1 MKLALAIL
9 LATLTMSTTAQSAAT
24 TLSLDG
30 QWQIADSVAADARP
44 AQFAHRVAVP
54 GLVNQAKPAFADV
67 DKFESMEYIA
77 ALVRQKKLPESARIH
92 TAGNS
97 GQQRNYF
104 WYRKTFKAPAAR
116 AVALL
121 RINKAQFGT
130 AAWLNGQLVGTN
142 AACFSSSNFD
152 LSSAIHWN
160 AENELV
166 IRIGAHPGVLPVS
179 FPAGSDF
186 EKTKWTPGIYDS
198 VSVHFCDNPVITS
211 VQVAPRIATSEI
223 LVQTKIKNHGAA
235 ASFTLNQTVTPR
247 KGAKKTV
254 GAGTLDL
261 SLAAG
266 EERTVTQT
274 VHIADARLWSPDY
287 PFLYTLATTT
297 GGDTRTT
304 RFGMREFRGDAATG
318 IFYLNGKPCYL
329 RGSNIGLHRFF
340 EDADCGNLPW
350 NEKWLR
356 QMLVTIPRQMHWNSF
371 RFCIGP
377 VPDRWLEIC
386 DEEGILI
393 QNEFFIW
400 TGAPAWDKDYARHW
414 DATEMIRQ
422 YGDWMADNWNHPSV
436 VIWDATNETED
447 SLFSEKVVPA
457 VRGLDLSDRPWENSY
472 NKPGAP
478 GDAVE
483 SHPYM
488 LQNNAT
494 KTNVDFHFADLE
506 TMSGVPHDARPS
518 AWYIP
523 KEKRP
528 IVINEYEWT
537 WLNRDGSPTE
547 LTKDYYAKFLPNSTP
562 EERFAWNAYVLA
574 AETEFWR
581 AHRHHAGIM
590 HFVYLTCSFPG
601 AFTSD
606 NFLDVKK
613 LKLEPHFADYVTE
626 SFKPLGVYLNF
637 FQETLAPGTKR
648 NFTVMLVNDKDRAAT
663 GRVRL
668 TLETESGRVL
678 AENSAKFE
686 MSAFS
691 QTQATVPLVIPKD
704 ASGKCILKAT
714 ATPSGKGWESPTV
727 SRRWVKLI
735 SQ

>member
-1 MKLALAIL
+1 MKLATPLL
-9 LATLTMSTTAQSAAT
+9 LASLTMSTTPLTAAT

-30 QWQIADSVAADARP
+30 QWQIADSLAADARP
-44 AQFAHRVAVP
+44 AQFAHRVTVP

-97 GQQRNYF
+97 GQERNYF
-104 WYRKTFKAPAAR
+104 WHRKTFKAPAAR
-116 AVALL
+116 AVARL

-152 LSSAIHWN
+152 LSPAIRWG

-166 IRIGAHPGVLPVS
+166 IRIGAHPGVLPVT

-198 VSVHFCDNPVITS
+198 VSLHFCDNPVITS

-235 ASFTLNQTVTPR
+235 TNFMLNQTVKPR

-254 GAGTLDL
+254 GSSMLEL
-261 SLAAG
+261 VLAAG
-266 EERTVTQT
+266 EEHTVTQT
-274 VHIADARLWSPDY
+274 VQIAEARLWSPDD
-287 PFLYTLATTT
+287 PFLYSLQTTT
-297 GGDTRTT
+297 DGDTRNT

-318 IFYLNGKPCYL
+318 IFCLNGKPCYL
-329 RGSNIGLHRFF
+329 RGSNIALHRFF
-340 EDADCGNLPW
+340 EDAACGQLPW
-350 NEKWLR
+350 DEKWLR
-356 QMLVTIPRQMHWNSF
+356 KMLVTIPRQMNWNSF

-386 DEEGILI
+386 DEEGLLI

-400 TGAPAWDKDYARHW
+400 TGAPAWDKNYARHW

-447 SLFSEKVVPA
+447 SLFSEEVVPA

-483 SHPYM
+483 SHPYL

-494 KTNVDFHFADLE
+494 KPKVDFHFTDLE
-506 TMSGVPHDARPS
+506 TLRGVPHDARPS

-547 LTKDYYAKFLPNSTP
+547 LTKDYYARCLPNSTAR
-562 EERFAWNAYVLA
+562 ERFAWNAYVLG

-581 AHRHHAGIM
+581 AHRHHAGVM

-613 LKLEPHFADYVTE
+613 LRLEPLFQDYVTE
-626 SFKPLGVYLNF
+626 AFKPLGVYLNF
-637 FQETLAPGTKR
+637 FQETLTTGTVR
-648 NFTVMLVNDKDRAAT
+648 DFTVKLINDKDRAVK
-663 GRVRL
+663 GELRL
-668 TLETESGRVL
+668 TLETESGKVL
-678 AENSAKFE
+678 AETKQPFAMDAFGNTTEVLPLKIPAK
-686 MSAFS
+686 
-691 QTQATVPLVIPKD
+691 AT
-704 ASGKCILKAT
+704 GKCLLRAA
-714 ATPSGKGWESPTV
+714 ATPKGKGSESPTV
-727 SRRWVKLI
+727 SCRWVKL
-735 SQ
+735 